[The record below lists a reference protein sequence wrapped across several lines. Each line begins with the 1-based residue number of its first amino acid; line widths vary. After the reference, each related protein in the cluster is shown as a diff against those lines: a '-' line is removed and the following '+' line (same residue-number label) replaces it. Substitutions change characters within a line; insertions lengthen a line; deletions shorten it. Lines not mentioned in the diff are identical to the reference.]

1 MNKWRFDSEFI
12 PWLWI
17 GLIHAANG
25 NGKQCALIF
34 NQTKYSVAYSPEYS
48 IQREQEPHL
57 TGHQK
62 VTSSGVTGIEKQQGP
77 QKLGWGYHKRRAPKL
92 R

>member
-12 PWLWI
+12 PWPWI

-25 NGKQCALIF
+25 NGKQCELIF
-34 NQTKYSVAYSPEYS
+34 NQTKYSSTFS
-48 IQREQEPHL
+48 QKQRDL
-57 TGHQK
+57 TGHKK
-62 VTSSGVTGIEKQQGP
+62 VTSSGVTGIEKQEGP
-77 QKLGWGYHKRRAPKL
+77 QKLGWGHHKRRAPKL